1 MVGESSLARKKQNR
15 DQETEN
21 LSEEACERRETRLS
35 NATILLSED

>member
-1 MVGESSLARKKQNR
+1 MGESSLVKGKQNR

-35 NATILLSED
+35 NATVLPFED